1 MTERERKDQKNESEN
16 KVGRI
21 EKDSYIIE
29 RDSVRFREEVEG
41 ERERDRVRDSE
52 RERKKER
59 KKEDNLTKCALV
71 EAFLL
76 TLLHSVLHR
85 SPCRVW
91 PWRSRLRLKK
101 SYHGYLLLEV
111 RMTVTV

>member
-16 KVGRI
+16 KGGRI

-52 RERKKER
+52 REREKERKKER
-59 KKEDNLTKCALV
+59 KKERGQSD
-71 EAFLL
+71 
-76 TLLHSVLHR
+76 
-85 SPCRVW
+85 
-91 PWRSRLRLKK
+91 
-101 SYHGYLLLEV
+101 
-111 RMTVTV
+111 